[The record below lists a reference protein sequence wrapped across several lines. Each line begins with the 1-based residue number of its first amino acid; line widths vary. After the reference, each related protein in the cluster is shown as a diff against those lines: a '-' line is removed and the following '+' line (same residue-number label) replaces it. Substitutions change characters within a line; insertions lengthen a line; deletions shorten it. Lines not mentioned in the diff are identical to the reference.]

1 VTLGPEVVEM
11 LGHANETMTSF
22 AASKVAESQ
31 ANKIKKNMIKE
42 ETEAANKVIEL
53 LKENK

>member
-1 VTLGPEVVEM
+1 MTLGPEVVEM

-22 AASKVAESQ
+22 AASKVVESQ